1 MQTYEIFLIVLEISR
16 FLLKNGQDDNFLTVI
31 ERQKDPKTSV
41 VGSIPDFL
49 DIQRCEVGSIN
60 TINTER
66 AYCDSRGPE
75 MHISSNGTIWLLEI
89 ISRDKIE
96 SLILQSI
103 MVYLWKILAPNRG
116 EFKKRK
122 KRVCLVLDSS
132 YDSKSVVLSDY
143 G

>member
-1 MQTYEIFLIVLEISR
+1 MVPWVV
-16 FLLKNGQDDNFLTVI
+16 VI

-89 ISRDKIE
+89 ISRDKI
-96 SLILQSI
+96 
-103 MVYLWKILAPNRG
+103 AAA
-116 EFKKRK
+116 
-122 KRVCLVLDSS
+122 LVLI
-132 YDSKSVVLSDY
+132 KKM
-143 G
+143 